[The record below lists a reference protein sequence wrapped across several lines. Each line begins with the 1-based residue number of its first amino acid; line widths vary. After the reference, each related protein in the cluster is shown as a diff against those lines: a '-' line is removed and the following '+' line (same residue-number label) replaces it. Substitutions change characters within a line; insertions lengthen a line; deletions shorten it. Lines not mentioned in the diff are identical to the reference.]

1 MLSFF
6 LLLSLSRP
14 QCSIKNLDICDEDKR
29 ARIEKYLDVNVD
41 ELSAIAESE
50 ETKLKE
56 AEEKLEKLHAGVE
69 ELYKEMNE
77 LGATEAEEMKFNE
90 AEEKFIAE
98 LEKFYARHGELTKD
112 MDDAVETVKLLKSVL
127 RSSVIWM
134 EKDDAVAEIKTTA
147 GLGLLKSVFRSR

>member
-1 MLSFF
+1 VLSFF

-29 ARIEKYLDVNVD
+29 ARIEKYLDMNVD

-50 ETKLKE
+50 ETKLK
-56 AEEKLEKLHAGVE
+56 
-69 ELYKEMNE
+69 
-77 LGATEAEEMKFNE
+77 E

-147 GLGLLKSVFRSR
+147 GHGLLKSVFRSR